1 MWALSF
7 GGGGAKARWAMPRSL
22 GPEIFKKGLLLNIYR
37 YLRAGSEQ
45 KYFNGRKLFFQSP
58 ISEQ

>member
-1 MWALSF
+1 MGIVVS
-7 GGGGAKARWAMPRSL
+7 GGRGKSSL

-37 YLRAGSEQ
+37 HLRAGSEQ
-45 KYFNGRKLFFQSP
+45 KYFNGRKLFVQSP

>member
-45 KYFNGRKLFFQSP
+45 RY
-58 ISEQ
+58 